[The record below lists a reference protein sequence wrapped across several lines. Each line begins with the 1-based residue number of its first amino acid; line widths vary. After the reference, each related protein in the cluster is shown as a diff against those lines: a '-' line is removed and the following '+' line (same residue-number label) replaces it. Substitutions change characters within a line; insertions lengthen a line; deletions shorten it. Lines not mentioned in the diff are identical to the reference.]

1 MTRCVLKSG
10 EEELFGLAKEEPFLK
25 ILAGLFQHTLTS
37 RKNIDSPVAS
47 LQVYWPPAD
56 RESVQVAY
64 MHSITIVL
72 QENVPERCQYI
83 TAIGQ

>member
-10 EEELFGLAKEEPFLK
+10 EEELFGLAKEETFLQ
-25 ILAGLFQHTLTS
+25 ILAGLFQHTLAT

-56 RESVQVAY
+56 RESVQGAY
-64 MHSITIVL
+64 LHSITIVH
-72 QENVPERCQYI
+72 QENVPESCQYI
-83 TAIGQ
+83 TATGQ